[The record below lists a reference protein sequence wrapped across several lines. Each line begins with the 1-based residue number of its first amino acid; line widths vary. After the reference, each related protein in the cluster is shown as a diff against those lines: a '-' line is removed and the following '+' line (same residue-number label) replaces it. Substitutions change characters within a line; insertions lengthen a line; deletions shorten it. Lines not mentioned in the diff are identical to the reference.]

1 MALTTSSSSG
11 TAGWLGGCPPGEVDL
26 DVGCVGQRPVAD
38 GGMWMQ
44 VDGRVGRAL
53 GADQLDRRGTRPDD
67 PTLVASP
74 QRVALHA
81 TQRGRPRSVADSAY
95 RDSSMANRSASTGWA
110 DLSTPT
116 TRPLVGTARR
126 APSSVTATRR
136 DEHVGDTNLEL
147 DVQTSSAAVT
157 EVAKGL
163 SDLRD
168 ALLAMADLAER
179 DAPISAL
186 APHLRE
192 ARTGAAA
199 VSMVAAMVAQG
210 SGPAT
215 SGRA

>member
-1 MALTTSSSSG
+1 MRHNEA
-11 TAGWLGGCPPGEVDL
+11 
-26 DVGCVGQRPVAD
+26 
-38 GGMWMQ
+38 
-44 VDGRVGRAL
+44 GRVRL
-53 GADQLDRRGTRPDD
+53 RT
-67 PTLVASP
+67 
-74 QRVALHA
+74 
-81 TQRGRPRSVADSAY
+81 AY

-179 DAPISAL
+179 DASISAP
-186 APHLRE
+186 APYLRK
-192 ARTGAAA
+192 AHTGAAA

-210 SGPAT
+210 SGSAT